1 MMRYRFVT
9 QWFFDVPIE
18 QVWEAIADS
27 ERWSEWI
34 QDFRHVAVRLLEPSG
49 EKVFDIEY
57 RGDLPYSFRFT
68 LTPTCVE
75 APHRMELDASGQLV
89 GTGCWTL
96 VTKEEGTVVTYVWD
110 VGVTNPIFS
119 LLARLPFIKA
129 LTENNHNATMAR
141 AEQALR
147 QQLEDS
153 QPPLFDKAE

>member
-1 MMRYRFVT
+1 MIRYHFVT
-9 QWFFDVPIE
+9 QWFFRVPIE
-18 QVWEAIADS
+18 RVWEVIVDS
-27 ERWSEWI
+27 EHWSEWMR
-34 QDFRHVAVRLLEPSG
+34 DFRRVTVRRLALSG

-68 LTPTCVE
+68 LTPTYVE
-75 APHRMELDASGQLV
+75 APYRMELDASGQLV

-96 VTKEEGTVVTYVWD
+96 FPKEGGTCVTYVWN

-129 LTENNHNATMAR
+129 LTEHNHNATMAR

-153 QPPLFDKAE
+153 